1 MQTSRRLLKW
11 LPTFVL
17 LWSIQAAT
25 AQSIP
30 DSVVQKIDKL
40 FSEWNNSS
48 PGCAIG
54 IVRNDSLVFARG
66 YGMANLEYSIPIM
79 PETIF
84 HMASVSKQFAAYSI
98 VLLASQGKLRLED
111 DIRKHLSWFPDLKE
125 KITIRHLLNHTSG
138 IRDQWQLLAV
148 SGTRIDDVITQDHI
162 VKILSKQQ
170 QLNFKPGERYLY
182 SNSGYTMAAEIVKSV
197 TGKTLREFTDSAI
210 FKPLG
215 MANTH
220 FHDDYTEVVKNRAYS
235 YDRESPS
242 LYSNSILSYSNA
254 GATSLFTNINDL
266 SRWVTNFYD
275 PVAGAGADIEQLVQ
289 KGVLNNGKEL
299 NYALGVVSDIY
310 KGNKQYSHSGGD
322 AGYRTYLT
330 VFPELQ
336 MGFMV
341 LSNLGDINV
350 HQKTYQLV
358 DLFIRD
364 TTNGTTP
371 STKPAADSSKA
382 VLKDTVSIK
391 KYIGEYVSEEGAEF
405 SFVFK
410 NKKFYWQRYGNSD
423 LLLPVGK
430 DSFVVASS
438 PDVKFV
444 FSHKNKITKV
454 YQSWPGA
461 DRTLEHANN
470 NADIRPERYVGEYY
484 SPELD
489 TRYSIVMEN
498 GKLVL
503 TNSKYENSE
512 LKQVGNHLFSSYW
525 WMRHLKIITN
535 NKNAVVGFEVN
546 DGRVMHL
553 RFDKIK

>member
-98 VLLASQGKLRLED
+98 VLLASQGKLKLDD

-197 TGKTLREFTDSAI
+197 TGKTLREFTDSVI

-266 SRWVTNFYD
+266 SRWVTNFYH

-289 KGVLNNGKEL
+289 KGVLNNEKEL
-299 NYALGVVSDIY
+299 NYALGIVSDIY

-364 TTNGTTP
+364 TTNSTTP

-444 FSHKNKITKV
+444 FSHKNKKTKA